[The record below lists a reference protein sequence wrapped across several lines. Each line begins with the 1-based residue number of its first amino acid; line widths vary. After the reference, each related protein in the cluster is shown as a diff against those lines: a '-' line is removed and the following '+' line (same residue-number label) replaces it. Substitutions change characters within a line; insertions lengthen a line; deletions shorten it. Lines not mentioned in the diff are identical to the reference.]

1 MIRRNHKDR
10 LFVKLFGDPDNKE
23 NLLSLYN
30 ALNDRSYDDPNE
42 LEINTI
48 EDVIYMGRKNDVS
61 CIIDA
66 HMNLFEHQSTYNPN
80 MPLRGFIYIAKLY
93 EKYIEQYELNIY
105 SEKLEKIPTPKYFV
119 LYNGTRD
126 MPERMELKL
135 SDAFMHPDESS
146 GIEFTAIMI
155 NINYGMNKDL
165 MAACSTLEEYAIFI
179 DRVRRYADLSMS
191 AAEMEKAVDRA
202 VNECIKEGVLFD
214 FLTAHKAEVKGM
226 ILTDY
231 DEEKTMAMFKREYR
245 QDGYSEGMQDGFR
258 EGEQIG
264 YSKGEQIGYSR
275 GEQEKEKSLAERF
288 KAKGMSDKEI
298 ADLLD
303 ITPERLKEILS
314 VDRVHEL

>member
-10 LFVKLFGDPDNKE
+10 LFVKLFGDPENKE

-191 AAEMEKAVDRA
+191 AAEMEKAVDKA

-214 FLTAHKAEVKGM
+214 FLTAHKELKNCTA
-226 ILTDY
+226 
-231 DEEKTMAMFKREYR
+231 A
-245 QDGYSEGMQDGFR
+245 
-258 EGEQIG
+258 
-264 YSKGEQIGYSR
+264 
-275 GEQEKEKSLAERF
+275 
-288 KAKGMSDKEI
+288 KAAQFLYQTCAPYQRYGQG
-298 ADLLD
+298 L
-303 ITPERLKEILS
+303 R
-314 VDRVHEL
+314 R

>member
-1 MIRRNHKDR
+1 
-10 LFVKLFGDPDNKE
+10 
-23 NLLSLYN
+23 
-30 ALNDRSYDDPNE
+30 
-42 LEINTI
+42 
-48 EDVIYMGRKNDVS
+48 
-61 CIIDA
+61 
-66 HMNLFEHQSTYNPN
+66 
-80 MPLRGFIYIAKLY
+80 
-93 EKYIEQYELNIY
+93 
-105 SEKLEKIPTPKYFV
+105 
-119 LYNGTRD
+119 

-155 NINYGMNKDL
+155 NINYGMNKEL

-191 AAEMEKAVDRA
+191 AAEMEKAVDKA

-245 QDGYSEGMQDGFR
+245 QDGYSEGR
-258 EGEQIG
+258 LE
-264 YSKGEQIGYSR
+264 

-303 ITPERLKEILS
+303 VTLERLKEILS
-314 VDRVHEL
+314 TDNVHE

>member
-1 MIRRNHKDR
+1 
-10 LFVKLFGDPDNKE
+10 
-23 NLLSLYN
+23 
-30 ALNDRSYDDPNE
+30 
-42 LEINTI
+42 
-48 EDVIYMGRKNDVS
+48 
-61 CIIDA
+61 
-66 HMNLFEHQSTYNPN
+66 
-80 MPLRGFIYIAKLY
+80 
-93 EKYIEQYELNIY
+93 
-105 SEKLEKIPTPKYFV
+105 
-119 LYNGTRD
+119 

-191 AAEMEKAVDRA
+191 AAEMEKAVDKA

-245 QDGYSEGMQDGFR
+245 QDGYSEGR
-258 EGEQIG
+258 LEGEQIG
-264 YSKGEQIGYSR
+264 YSKGEQVGYNR

-314 VDRVHEL
+314 LDRVHEKE

>member
-105 SEKLEKIPTPKYFV
+105 SEKLE
-119 LYNGTRD
+119 
-126 MPERMELKL
+126 
-135 SDAFMHPDESS
+135 
-146 GIEFTAIMI
+146 
-155 NINYGMNKDL
+155 
-165 MAACSTLEEYAIFI
+165 
-179 DRVRRYADLSMS
+179 
-191 AAEMEKAVDRA
+191 
-202 VNECIKEGVLFD
+202 
-214 FLTAHKAEVKGM
+214 
-226 ILTDY
+226 
-231 DEEKTMAMFKREYR
+231 
-245 QDGYSEGMQDGFR
+245 
-258 EGEQIG
+258 
-264 YSKGEQIGYSR
+264 
-275 GEQEKEKSLAERF
+275 
-288 KAKGMSDKEI
+288 
-298 ADLLD
+298 
-303 ITPERLKEILS
+303 
-314 VDRVHEL
+314 

>member
-1 MIRRNHKDR
+1 
-10 LFVKLFGDPDNKE
+10 
-23 NLLSLYN
+23 
-30 ALNDRSYDDPNE
+30 
-42 LEINTI
+42 
-48 EDVIYMGRKNDVS
+48 MGRKNDVS

-155 NINYGMNKDL
+155 NINYGMNKEL

-191 AAEMEKAVDRA
+191 AAEMEKAVDKA
-202 VNECIKEGVLFD
+202 VNECIKEGILAK
-214 FLTAHKAEVKGM
+214 FLSMHKAEVTGM

-245 QDGYSEGMQDGFR
+245 QDGYSEGIQDGFR
-258 EGEQIG
+258 E
-264 YSKGEQIGYSR
+264 

-303 ITPERLKEILS
+303 ITPERLKEILRADS
-314 VDRVHEL
+314 VHEL

>member
-30 ALNDRSYDDPNE
+30 ALNDRSYDDPDE

-155 NINYGMNKDL
+155 NINYGMNKEL

-179 DRVRRYADLSMS
+179 DRVRCYADLSMS
-191 AAEMEKAVDRA
+191 AAEIEKAIDRA
-202 VNECIKEGVLFD
+202 VNECIKEGILAK
-214 FLTAHKAEVKGM
+214 FLSMHKAEVTGM

-231 DEEKTMAMFKREYR
+231 DEEKTMEMFKREYR
-245 QDGYSEGMQDGFR
+245 QDGYSEGIQDGFR

-264 YSKGEQIGYSR
+264 YSKGEEIGR
-275 GEQEKEKSLAERF
+275 NLEKLNIAMNM
-288 KAKGMSDKEI
+288 KAKGMSDKDI

-303 ITPERLKEILS
+303 VTPERLKEILS
-314 VDRVHEL
+314 TDEVHE

>member
-155 NINYGMNKDL
+155 NINYGMNKEL

-245 QDGYSEGMQDGFR
+245 QDGYSKGMQDGFR

-264 YSKGEQIGYSR
+264 YSKGEQVGYNK

-298 ADLLD
+298 EDLLD
-303 ITPERLKEILS
+303 ITPERLKEILRADS
-314 VDRVHEL
+314 VHEL

>member
-155 NINYGMNKDL
+155 NINYGMNKEL

-191 AAEMEKAVDRA
+191 AAEMEKAVDKA

-231 DEEKTMAMFKREYR
+231 DEEKTMEMFKREYR
-245 QDGYSEGMQDGFR
+245 HDGYSEGR
-258 EGEQIG
+258 LEGEQIG
-264 YSKGEQIGYSR
+264 YSKGEQVGYNK

-314 VDRVHEL
+314 ADRVHEL

>member
-191 AAEMEKAVDRA
+191 AAEMEKAVDKA
-202 VNECIKEGVLFD
+202 VNECIKEGILAK
-214 FLTAHKAEVKGM
+214 FLSMHKAEVTGM

-245 QDGYSEGMQDGFR
+245 QDGFR
-258 EGEQIG
+258 E
-264 YSKGEQIGYSR
+264 

-303 ITPERLKEILS
+303 ITPERLKEILRADS
-314 VDRVHEL
+314 VHEL

>member
-1 MIRRNHKDR
+1 
-10 LFVKLFGDPDNKE
+10 
-23 NLLSLYN
+23 
-30 ALNDRSYDDPNE
+30 
-42 LEINTI
+42 
-48 EDVIYMGRKNDVS
+48 
-61 CIIDA
+61 
-66 HMNLFEHQSTYNPN
+66 
-80 MPLRGFIYIAKLY
+80 
-93 EKYIEQYELNIY
+93 
-105 SEKLEKIPTPKYFV
+105 
-119 LYNGTRD
+119 

-135 SDAFMHPDESS
+135 SDAFMHLDESS

-191 AAEMEKAVDRA
+191 AAEMEKAVDKA

-245 QDGYSEGMQDGFR
+245 QDGYSEGR
-258 EGEQIG
+258 LEGEQIG

-303 ITPERLKEILS
+303 ITPERLKEILRADS
-314 VDRVHEL
+314 VHEL

>member
-1 MIRRNHKDR
+1 
-10 LFVKLFGDPDNKE
+10 
-23 NLLSLYN
+23 
-30 ALNDRSYDDPNE
+30 
-42 LEINTI
+42 EINTI

-155 NINYGMNKDL
+155 NINYGMNKEL

-231 DEEKTMAMFKREYR
+231 DEEKTMEMFKREYR
-245 QDGYSEGMQDGFR
+245 QDGYSEGIQDGFR

-264 YSKGEQIGYSR
+264 YSKGEQIGYSKGEQVGYNK

-303 ITPERLKEILS
+303 ITPERLKEILRADS
-314 VDRVHEL
+314 VHEL

>member
-30 ALNDRSYDDPNE
+30 ALNDRNYDDPDE

-105 SEKLEKIPTPKYFV
+105 SEKLEKIPMPKYFV

-165 MAACSTLEEYAIFI
+165 MAACGTLEEYAIFI
-179 DRVRRYADLSMS
+179 DRVRRYADMNMS
-191 AAEMEKAVDRA
+191 SAEIEKAVDKA
-202 VNECIKEGVLFD
+202 VNECIKEGVLAD
-214 FLTAHKAEVKGM
+214 FLAAHKAEVKGM

-231 DEEKTMAMFKREYR
+231 DEEKTMEMFKREYR
-245 QDGYSEGMQDGFR
+245 QDGYSEGR
-258 EGEQIG
+258 LEGEQIG
-264 YSKGEQIGYSR
+264 YSKGEEIGR
-275 GEQEKEKSLAERF
+275 NLEKLNIAMNM

-303 ITPERLKEILS
+303 VTPERLKEILS
-314 VDRVHEL
+314 TDRVHEQEQIIK

>member
-155 NINYGMNKDL
+155 NINYGMNKEL

-191 AAEMEKAVDRA
+191 AAEMEKAVDKA

-245 QDGYSEGMQDGFR
+245 QDGYSKGMQDGFR

-264 YSKGEQIGYSR
+264 YSKGEQVGYNK

-298 ADLLD
+298 EDLLD
-303 ITPERLKEILS
+303 ITPERLKEILRADS
-314 VDRVHEL
+314 VHEL